1 MGMNEIDTDYPVVGA
16 GATAMAFVD
25 TLLTETDAR
34 IAMVDR
40 RHRPGGHWNDAY
52 PFVRLHQPSAT
63 YGVNS
68 RELGSWTKD
77 EIGLNAG
84 FYGLAS
90 GLEVLN
96 HFDQVMRERFLPS
109 GRVRWLPMSEYRARL
124 GGTHEITS
132 LINGDVAQIVPR
144 KKLVDATHA
153 QTAVPSAHPPKY
165 AVAAG
170 VKCIPPNRLPEIRGA
185 YAAYTVV
192 GSGKT
197 GMDSCLWLIQNGV
210 PPSRIRW
217 IMPRDA
223 WLLNRANLQPG
234 VDYFERTIGSAIDQF
249 EAITEATSIS
259 DLFAKLEERDLLMRI
274 DKAVDPTTYR
284 CAVVSPAELS
294 ELRRIKDIVRLG
306 HVRAIEPT
314 WIELAQG
321 SLPADPDTLYV
332 DCSACAIV
340 KPPRVPV
347 FDGDRINLL
356 MIRWCQPL
364 FSAALIAYIE
374 SHFDD
379 PGEMNA
385 LCSVV
390 PSPERPTDWLT
401 MWAVTLANTARWQQ
415 NERVRGW
422 LSQCRLNSTAAT
434 MRGVKSDDTAK
445 FERLKDLAMK
455 ASAAGSKLPA
465 LLAQVA

>member
-1 MGMNEIDTDYPVVGA
+1 MGMNEIDTDYLVVGA

-25 TLLTETDAR
+25 TLLTESDAR

-68 RELGSWTKD
+68 RELGSWIKD

-109 GRVRWLPMSEYRARL
+109 GRVRWLPMSEYRAGP
-124 GGTHEITS
+124 GGTREITS

-153 QTAVPSAHPPKY
+153 QTAVPSTHPPKY

-170 VKCIPPNRLPEIRGA
+170 VKCIPPNRLPEIRRA
-185 YAAYTVV
+185 HAAYTVV

-210 PPSRIRW
+210 PQSRVRW

-223 WLLNRANLQPG
+223 WFLNRANLQPG

-259 DLFAKLEERDLLMRI
+259 DLFARLEERNLLMQI
-274 DKAVDPTTYR
+274 DKAVEPTTYR
-284 CAVVSPAELS
+284 CAVVSPAELA

-306 HVRAIEPT
+306 RVRAIEPIR
-314 WIELAQG
+314 IEMAQG

-332 DCSACAIV
+332 DCTACAIV
-340 KPPRVPV
+340 KPPQVPV
-347 FDGDRINLL
+347 FDDNRINLL
-356 MIRWCQPL
+356 MLRWCQPL
-364 FSAALIAYIE
+364 FSAALIAYVE

-379 PGEMNA
+379 PREMNA
-385 LCSVV
+385 MCSVV
-390 PSPERPTDWLT
+390 PSPELPTDWLA
-401 MWAVTLANTARWQQ
+401 MWASPLQHRTLAT
-415 NERVRGW
+415 ERTVRGW
-422 LSQCRLNSTAAT
+422 LSQCRLNSAAAT
-434 MRGVKSDDTAK
+434 MRGVKPDDEAK
-445 FERLKDLAMK
+445 FERLKELAMK
-455 ASAAGSKLPA
+455 ASAAGSKLAA